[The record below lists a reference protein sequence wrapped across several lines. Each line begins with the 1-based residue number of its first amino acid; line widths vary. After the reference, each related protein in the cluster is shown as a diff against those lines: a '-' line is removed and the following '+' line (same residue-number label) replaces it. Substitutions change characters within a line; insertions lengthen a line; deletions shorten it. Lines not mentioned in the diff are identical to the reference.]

1 VAGKGGGMAGIGQRG
16 GGDGTDMRGPHVS
29 DRGERRRFAR
39 ETHLRRENI
48 FSGKRQG
55 RARARRADEGDGGLQ
70 GRRASVGGL
79 GRLGWIPGEDSKK
92 IRFLNFKDFRNLREL

>member
-48 FSGKRQG
+48 FSGIRQG
-55 RARARRADEGDGGLQ
+55 RARARRADKEMAACGG
-70 GRRASVGGL
+70 GGPAWADWA
-79 GRLGWIPGEDSKK
+79 GWAGSQEK
-92 IRFLNFKDFRNLREL
+92 IQRKLDF